1 MKFRSRILRSF
12 FVVILCLGIV
22 LALFD
27 YFTVTRRL
35 ERQITRQLLGQV
47 ARVQQDLDRFLDQC
61 QREMLLMALSPVL
74 GFDPA

>member
-47 ARVQQDLDRFLDQC
+47 ARVQQDLDRFS
-61 QREMLLMALSPVL
+61 RSVSA
-74 GFDPA
+74 